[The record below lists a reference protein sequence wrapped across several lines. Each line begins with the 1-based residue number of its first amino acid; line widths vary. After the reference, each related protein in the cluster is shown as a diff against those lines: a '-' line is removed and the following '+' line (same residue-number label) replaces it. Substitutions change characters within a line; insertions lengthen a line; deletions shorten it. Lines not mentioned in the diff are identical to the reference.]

1 MEVEDLTSVEWRDTG
16 WLERFGGFHN
26 RQMVLDYFA
35 MSPFWDRQSNNQVL
49 SMQTQF
55 NDLRQADS
63 TEEAL
68 RKMTGVEFAV
78 VHEQPPVYV
87 IQKQYRRGPSQN
99 DVTPIATYYITGAN
113 VYQSPTVY
121 SVVANRL
128 LTSLFHVNSAFQDA
142 QSMMEYFPAKGYGWK
157 TASVSANAQKQAK
170 GGKSATSQAYLKAQE
185 TQEFR
190 GWMEK
195 AIDTS
200 AMRISQKE
208 TSPQTSD
215 GGIAAGGKGL
225 DKQGSQLSSQST
237 QQDLA
242 KAKRQRR
249 KQEDT
254 AANAK
259 KKKKSTK

>member
-1 MEVEDLTSVEWRDTG
+1 
-16 WLERFGGFHN
+16 
-26 RQMVLDYFA
+26 MVLDYFA

-55 NDLRQADS
+55 NDLRQAES

-87 IQKQYRRGPSQN
+87 IQKQYRRGPSPN
-99 DVTPIATYYITGAN
+99 DVTPISTYYITGAN

-121 SVVANRL
+121 SVIANRL

-157 TASVSANAQKQAK
+157 TAAASANGHKQGK
-170 GGKSATSQAYLKAQE
+170 GGKSSQAYLKAQE

-208 TSPQTSD
+208 TASQTSE
-215 GGIAAGGKGL
+215 GGITVGGKGL
-225 DKQGSQLSSQST
+225 DKQGSQSA
-237 QQDLA
+237 QQDLS

-254 AANAK
+254 VVNAK

>member
-16 WLERFGGFHN
+16 WLEHFGGFQN

-49 SMQTQF
+49 AMQTQF
-55 NDLRQADS
+55 NDLGQAES
-63 TEEAL
+63 TETAL
-68 RKMTGVEFAV
+68 RKMTGIEFAV

-87 IQKQYRRGPSQN
+87 IQKQYRRGPSNN

-113 VYQSPTVY
+113 IYQSPTVY
-121 SVVANRL
+121 SVIANRL

-157 TASVSANAQKQAK
+157 SPSTASNLQKQNRSGK
-170 GGKSATSQAYLKAQE
+170 GASSQAYLKAQE

-190 GWMEK
+190 VWMEK

-208 TSPQTSD
+208 AASQTTDS
-215 GGIAAGGKGL
+215 GLATGGKVM
-225 DKQGSQLSSQST
+225 DKQGSQLSSQTT
-237 QQDLA
+237 QSDLVGT
-242 KAKRQRR
+242 KRQRR

-254 AANAK
+254 ASK
-259 KKKKSTK
+259 KKKKTTK